1 MVSPPR
7 GAGIQGRVPVFLKFA
22 YGSGA
27 MAEGVKNSV
36 FNTFLLFYYTGV
48 LGLPGSL
55 AGTALFLAM
64 CFDAISDPLVGYL
77 SDHTRSRWGRR
88 HPWMYAAIV
97 PMGFSVYWLLA
108 PPAGLSQ
115 TELFLWMTGLSIAVR
130 QSLTLHMIPRNALL
144 PEITY
149 DYDERTGLISTGFLL
164 GWVGGLGLTQL
175 AWLVLIPA
183 VPGGRMNPEAYQ
195 AIGFWGAWI
204 AAAGML
210 IAAAGTQHLV
220 PHLRVAEATPLGFR
234 AFWSEITNALR
245 NESFRMILFG
255 GIIVSAAAN
264 FQEVFGLYMST
275 YFWEFSDG
283 DIARLGLFLALGVL
297 VAVIGTRPVTRLS
310 DKRRTAIG
318 IAAFLLVWGPLPVVA
333 RLLDVFP
340 ANGSPLL
347 LPLVTA
353 HLVVSLIPAV
363 AMGILLGSM
372 FMDTIDE
379 SELETGIRQEG
390 VFGAANAFALKAVG
404 GVGNLMGGM
413 AIEWI
418 DFPLQADA
426 GTIPPDKIFW
436 LGIVAGPG
444 MILFYVVGFYFLTR
458 YRITRER
465 YSEIQTQLAARRSK

>member
-1 MVSPPR
+1 MDSK
-7 GAGIQGRVPVFLKFA
+7 GSSAGNHGKVPAFLKFA

-64 CFDAISDPLVGYL
+64 CFDAVSDPLVGYL

-88 HPWMYAAIV
+88 HPWMYAAIL
-97 PMGFSVYWLLA
+97 PMGLSVYGLLS
-108 PPAGLSQ
+108 PPAGLGE
-115 TELFLWMTGLSIAVR
+115 TELFFWMTGLSIAVR

-144 PEITY
+144 PEMTY
-149 DYDERTGLISTGFLL
+149 DYDERTGLISISFLL

-204 AAAGML
+204 AAIGMF
-210 IAAAGTQHLV
+210 IATAGTQRLV
-220 PHLRVAEATPLGFR
+220 PQLRVAEATPLGFR
-234 AFWSEITNALR
+234 AFWGEITNALR

-264 FQEVFGLYMST
+264 FQEVFGLYMNT
-275 YFWEFSDG
+275 YFWEFTDA
-283 DIARLGLFLALGVL
+283 DIARLGLFLAVAVL
-297 VAVIGTRPVTRLS
+297 VAVVATRPVTRLS

-318 IAAFLLVWGPLPVVA
+318 IAAFLLVWGPLPVA
-333 RLLDVFP
+333 GRLLGLLP
-340 ANGSPLL
+340 ENGSPML
-347 LPLVTA
+347 LPLITV
-353 HLVVSLIPAV
+353 HLMVSLIPAV

-418 DFPLQADA
+418 DFPLQASVA
-426 GTIPPDKIFW
+426 TVSPEKIFW

-444 MILFYVVGFYFLTR
+444 MILFYVAGFFFLTR
-458 YRITRER
+458 YSITRER
-465 YSEIQTQLAARRSK
+465 YLDIQKQLEARRSK